1 MQCSVWEKIVNSV
14 HLMWI
19 SFFTWQHLELTL
31 DFPLRLE
38 LRDTSA
44 FDGQCLPKAQQSIAA
59 VWISRLCAKWL
70 ILFREREFFLQ
81 INHLSIKRNPKNALT
96 MIRVKFSGMEFVVRK
111 FHRPMNRLWLK
122 WMLQSNGPTSSTAL
136 CLNCHIFRLL
146 IGCAD
151 TFLQIKWD
159 FHSLHVQ
166 IGKCKSRWIKSYFC
180 IPIKLSES
188 MEYFSASFL
197 LIPNTLATS

>member
-70 ILFREREFFLQ
+70 ILFREREFFFTEKPFEYQ
-81 INHLSIKRNPKNALT
+81 TQSKKCSYNDSSKIFGNGICCKKISSSNE
-96 MIRVKFSGMEFVVRK
+96 SFVVD
-111 FHRPMNRLWLK
+111 MDV
-122 WMLQSNGPTSSTAL
+122 A
-136 CLNCHIFRLL
+136 
-146 IGCAD
+146 
-151 TFLQIKWD
+151 IKWAN
-159 FHSLHVQ
+159 FQH
-166 IGKCKSRWIKSYFC
+166 CTM
-180 IPIKLSES
+180 SELP
-188 MEYFSASFL
+188 YFSATKRLCWHISSNKMRFSQFTCS
-197 LIPNTLATS
+197 NWQM